1 MKILVQLTI
10 LFGICLAGQLIAGYL
25 PFAVPGSVISM
36 VILLLLLLVRLI
48 KPVHIQETAD
58 FLLKNMAFF
67 FVPAGVQLIENY
79 HFLEGHL
86 LVFILICVT
95 TTLLTFL
102 TTALTVTGVIKL
114 QEKVQKRGAAK

>member
-1 MKILVQLTI
+1 MKILIQLTI
-10 LFGICLAGQLIAGYL
+10 LFGICLVGQLISGYL
-25 PFAVPGSVISM
+25 PIAVPGSVISM
-36 VILLLLLLVRLI
+36 VILLVLLLVRLI
-48 KPVHIQETAD
+48 KPVHIQEAAD

-79 HFLEGHL
+79 SFLQGHL
-86 LVFILICVT
+86 LVFILICIT

-114 QEKVQKRGAAK
+114 QDKLQKRGAAK